1 MATTLRQICTERALL
16 CRSDNL
22 NLYEEEYWNITA
34 NSTGIS
40 YDLNRSVKP
49 WNYTQ
54 CAIADS
60 QFFWDGTSLSISTAV
75 SLKIYAVCCVL
86 QVVRHVP
93 VKYSF
98 C

>member
-1 MATTLRQICTERALL
+1 MAKTLRQVCTERALL

-34 NSTGIS
+34 NSTGVS
-40 YDLNRSVKP
+40 YDLNRSVMP

-60 QFFWDGTSLSISTAV
+60 QFFWAGMLRSMPLD
-75 SLKIYAVCCVL
+75 
-86 QVVRHVP
+86 
-93 VKYSF
+93 
-98 C
+98 